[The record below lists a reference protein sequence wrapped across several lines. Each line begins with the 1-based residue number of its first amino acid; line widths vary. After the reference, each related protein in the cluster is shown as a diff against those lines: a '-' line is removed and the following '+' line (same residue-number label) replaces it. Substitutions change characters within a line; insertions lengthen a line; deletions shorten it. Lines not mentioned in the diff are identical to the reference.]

1 VNYIEAGVAVDLVQV
16 TVVDTKGQHGEAI
29 FLFYD
34 KHARLLKI

>member
-1 VNYIEAGVAVDLVQV
+1 MNYISADVVVDLVQV

-29 FLFYD
+29 FFFND